1 MDSPR
6 TDARDPRW
14 PDRRREL
21 RDFVA
26 TMTVLALLGLLAFV
40 VAQQSEPQPG
50 CGVQG
55 RLTNQTAT
63 GPTGPSASASA
74 TSAGS
79 HTPPGASGDA
89 TESSDSATEPSDTLA
104 SDRCR

>member
-1 MDSPR
+1 MDSPQ

-26 TMTVLALLGLLAFV
+26 TMTVLALLGLVAFV

-50 CGVQG
+50 CGVHG
-55 RLTNQTAT
+55 RLSNQTAT
-63 GPTGPSASASA
+63 GPTGPSASASV

-79 HTPPGASGDA
+79 RTPPEASGDA
-89 TESSDSATEPSDTLA
+89 TEPSGSTAGPSDTLA